1 MLVTGGAG
9 YIGSFM
15 VKALLDS
22 GHQVVVAD
30 SLERGHKEAV
40 DSRATLLV
48 GNLIQEE
55 FVKEVLKDGF
65 DVVIHFAG
73 YISVEESMAEPG
85 RYFRNNT
92 FATLQLL
99 EGMKEFKIQRII
111 FSSTAAVYGN
121 PVQVP
126 IPETHPTDPT
136 SPYGQSKLMIES
148 LLQWYREIYD
158 ISFVSLRYFNACG
171 AALDG
176 ALGEAHDPETHI
188 IPNAIHAAQNNEK
201 FPLFGDDYQTP
212 DGTCI
217 RDYIHIYD
225 LITAHVLAM
234 EDLKHEKGGFVY
246 NVGTGRGYSNKEVID
261 MVKKVSGIDFAVD
274 VKPRRAGDAETLIAD
289 PSSIQKDLSFSPKY
303 SNLETI
309 VKSAWEWH
317 KKQKAEV
324 V

>member
-1 MLVTGGAG
+1 MKALVTGGAG

-15 VKALLDS
+15 TKTLLDN
-22 GHQVVVAD
+22 GHTVVVAD
-30 SLERGHKEAV
+30 SLERGYKEAI
-40 DSRATLLV
+40 DSRATLRV
-48 GNLIQEE
+48 GNLIEKS
-55 FVKEVLKDGF
+55 FVDEVLQGGF

-73 YISVEESMAEPG
+73 YISVEESMIEPD

-99 EGMKEFKIQRII
+99 EGMQRHKVSRII

-126 IPETHPTDPT
+126 IPESHPKNPT
-136 SPYGQSKLMIES
+136 SPYGQSKLMTEEI
-148 LLQWYREIYD
+148 LQWYRNIYD

-176 ALGEAHDPETHI
+176 SLGEAHDPETHI
-188 IPNAIHAAQNNEK
+188 IPNAIYAAKNNEK

-225 LITAHVLAM
+225 LIAAHVLAM

-261 MVKKVSGIDFAVD
+261 MVKKVSGIDFKID

-289 PSSIQKDLSFSPKY
+289 PSTLKKDLNFSPKY
-303 SNLETI
+303 SDLETI

-317 KKQKAEV
+317 KKTR
-324 V
+324 

>member
-1 MLVTGGAG
+1 MKALVTGGAG

-15 VKALLDS
+15 TKTLLDS
-22 GHQVVVAD
+22 GHTVVVAD
-30 SLERGHKEAV
+30 SLERGYKEAV
-40 DSRATLLV
+40 DNRATLLV
-48 GNLIQEE
+48 GNLIEKS
-55 FVKEVLKDGF
+55 FVDEVLQNGF

-73 YISVEESMAEPG
+73 YISVEESMIQPE
-85 RYFRNNT
+85 RYFHNNT

-99 EGMKEFKIQRII
+99 AGMQRHKVSRII

-126 IPETHPTDPT
+126 IPETHPKNPT
-136 SPYGQSKLMIES
+136 SPYGQSKLMTEEI
-148 LLQWYREIYD
+148 LQWYRNIYD

-176 ALGEAHDPETHI
+176 SLGEAHNPETHI
-188 IPNAIHAAQNNEK
+188 IPNAINAALNNDK
-201 FPLFGDDYQTP
+201 FPLYGDDYQTP

-225 LITAHVLAM
+225 LIAAHVLAM

-246 NVGTGRGYSNKEVID
+246 NVGTGRGYSNKEVVD
-261 MVKKVSGIDFAVD
+261 MVKKVSGIDFKTD

-289 PSSIQKDLSFSPKY
+289 PSSLKKDLNFSPKY
-303 SNLETI
+303 SDLETI

-317 KKQKAEV
+317 KKAR
-324 V
+324 